1 MHVRFLLKKYDPLN
15 TLMEQVA
22 GVLETDLTVNSLTK
36 QNKSNLAAS
45 INK

>member
-22 GVLETDLTVNSLTK
+22 GVLETDRVNSKQFNKTK
-36 QNKSNLAAS
+36 
-45 INK
+45 